1 MKYKYNELNN
11 IMFIVELNLRL
22 VIMKKNR
29 IDYNGVIGI

>member
-11 IMFIVELNLRL
+11 IIFIVELNLRL